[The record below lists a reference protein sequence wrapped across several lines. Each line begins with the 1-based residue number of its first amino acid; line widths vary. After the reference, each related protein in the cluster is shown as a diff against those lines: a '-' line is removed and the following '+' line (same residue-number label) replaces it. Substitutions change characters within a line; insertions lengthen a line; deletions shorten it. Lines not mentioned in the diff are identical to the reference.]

1 MEERHHHRG
10 RFALATERGT
20 FGSQF
25 QIPIA
30 VGLELAGGASVR
42 FLAVSPSAYRR
53 GKHCSRGGDV
63 AQDALFPRPRWSWAS
78 RLGLACTQHTTLLHP
93 LEVIFVFP
101 PSHRLKCVCTGVI
114 RLDLVT
120 FGGLRLTGRSPRVH
134 SLIVHKTFSTPNPVL
149 SRAHSLLCQ
158 QPSSVC
164 YQGLITLEERHHHR
178 GRFAFRVDENSVTG
192 GGPVTDR

>member
-1 MEERHHHRG
+1 MG
-10 RFALATERGT
+10 F
-20 FGSQF
+20 
-25 QIPIA
+25 
-30 VGLELAGGASVR
+30 
-42 FLAVSPSAYRR
+42 FL
-53 GKHCSRGGDV
+53 
-63 AQDALFPRPRWSWAS
+63 
-78 RLGLACTQHTTLLHP
+78 
-93 LEVIFVFP
+93 
-101 PSHRLKCVCTGVI
+101 GVI

-149 SRAHSLLCQ
+149 SRVHSLLCQ

-192 GGPVTDR
+192 GGPVTDENSVTPGWSWASRLGLACTQHTTLLHPLEVIFVLLGYQRCVLGSSHLITNGIGAIV